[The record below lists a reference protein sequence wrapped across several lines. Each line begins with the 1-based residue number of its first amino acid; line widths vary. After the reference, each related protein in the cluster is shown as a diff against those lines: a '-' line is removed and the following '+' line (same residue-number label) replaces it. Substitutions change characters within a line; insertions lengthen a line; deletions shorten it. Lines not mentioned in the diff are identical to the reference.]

1 MVRFA
6 SLEYTPQDR
15 GLEYTDYH
23 LSEIE
28 RAYGQLSTLHRCF
41 VLLDVVDD
49 FVKQVDTYVP
59 VEGVKRVTT
68 LHAAALKYLDQA
80 TQLDR
85 RFHTTGH
92 GSLFVSAFL
101 SVFTLSH
108 SQELGK
114 LYRRRLWDTV
124 VRMVTTLVVRL
135 EAGFRVAC
143 ETPSR
148 RPKVEAA
155 VAAITSDNN
164 AVQVCL
170 AWWAGVCC
178 WSMG

>member
-28 RAYGQLSTLHRCF
+28 RAYRQLSTLHRCF

-59 VEGVKRVTT
+59 VEGVKRVTA
-68 LHAAALKYLDQA
+68 LHAAALNYLDQA

-85 RFHTTGH
+85 WFHTTGQS
-92 GSLFVSAFL
+92 SLFVSAFR

-148 RPKVEAA
+148 RPTVQAA

-164 AVQVCL
+164 AVQVRL
-170 AWWAGVCC
+170 AWLVGVCC